1 MQRGVVVRFRLEWA
15 LRKVSLRAP
24 ELMKTPQGGVG
35 CGGGVFVRSECSQ
48 TYFPKCTLQPKPNYD
63 SPLHGKF
70 YKRIPINCDRGSF
83 YKDIPW
89 KKKYREILCKIFR
102 ILKFEIEFHSQK
114 KVVSPNLENCAHLF
128 ILNYMFAKFQ
138 QH

>member
-1 MQRGVVVRFRLEWA
+1 MEGESLLGLSALKLTFRSAHSSLNLTTTPRYMENFIREFPLIAIGVHIT
-15 LRKVSLRAP
+15 KIS
-24 ELMKTPQGGVG
+24 
-35 CGGGVFVRSECSQ
+35 
-48 TYFPKCTLQPKPNYD
+48 
-63 SPLHGKF
+63 HG
-70 YKRIPINCDRGSF
+70 
-83 YKDIPW
+83 